1 MDMEQRVVLLEQS
14 TKRFERALEEQGVK
28 LDRLIQIIT
37 RHEAAPQF
45 DPFKILSFIVQAT
58 VLFSL
63 VVGGIVYVASNVNAG
78 RIAVLEDRVN
88 MIVLKGTSRGI

>member
-1 MDMEQRVVLLEQS
+1 MEQRVVILEQS
-14 TKRFERALEEQGVK
+14 TARFERALEEQGLK

-58 VLFSL
+58 ALFSL

-88 MIVLKGTSRGI
+88 MVVSKTGRTGI